1 MPASR
6 EGVQQFRFVLA
17 ILVGM
22 ILAYALVQAIEFAL
36 VLSLHGS
43 IPEDRATYFALRN
56 DTEVLIARLFY
67 SAAVGLVA
75 GYVAA
80 WIGGRMGLPAG
91 LGLAVV
97 QAGGFSWAMISPN
110 PLFAFTP
117 TWVWVLLILTMPSA
131 IVIGAWLRARHR
143 MDRSRV

>member
-6 EGVQQFRFVLA
+6 EGVQQLRFVLA

-22 ILAYALVQAIEFAL
+22 ILAYALVQAIEFLL

-43 IPEDRATYFALRN
+43 IPADRTTYFALSN
-56 DTEVLIARLFY
+56 ETHVLIARLFY
-67 SAAVGLVA
+67 SVAVGLVA

-80 WIGGRMGLPAG
+80 WIGGHMGLPAG
-91 LGLAVV
+91 LGLALV
-97 QAGGFSWAMISPN
+97 QVGGFIWAIISPN

-117 TWVWVLLILTMPSA
+117 TWVCVVLIFIMPPAIL
-131 IVIGAWLRARHR
+131 IGAWLRTRKHLRRAPG
-143 MDRSRV
+143 